1 MASKYKL
8 EVGSSYIRV
17 HNYELGDCKKL
28 EYQFQI
34 YDIIYHRY
42 NQFGMSYDKEQKIL
56 YLPRGIDINYVQ
68 YTLDIDTVDI
78 IWTSPNEYDVFDE
91 PVKLKYEPR
100 DDTQR
105 QALRFMLGLDEYDK
119 NQYQSILMVSSATG
133 FGKSYCSIYTIAYT
147 MIKSIVITY
156 AITILKQ
163 WKDYVLK
170 YTNIPE
176 RDIYLISGADSINML
191 LAQKTRYK
199 SAKIFLVSH
208 STLRDYANKYGW
220 DKIDELFKII
230 KVGQCFIDEAH
241 RDFENICRIMAH
253 TNVYKTYFITATP
266 ARSSKDENHIY
277 QIATKNYPKI
287 VLKKETDKH
296 INYIAIKYSS
306 CPTPVQKSD
315 MFNAYGLDRN
325 KYINY
330 IVHQP
335 NFYCILR
342 IIMEMVKKLDGPA
355 LFYIDTNAAILVVYK
370 WLIENYPEYIGDIG
384 IYSGLVEQEVKVH
397 EKKKKLI
404 LSTLKSAGA
413 AEQIDGLKLAA
424 VLAAPFKSKVVAIQ
438 AAGRLRDPNTY
449 FIELVDLS
457 FESIKKYYYHK
468 LYTYNEYMLTVSD
481 VYYNQDKLKNKA
493 SDIEFMRSSF
503 VNKIPFISMDDRF
516 ESIYKPELIDP
527 WEYPE
532 SKYTFPFYNP
542 DTESDE

>member
-17 HNYELGDCKKL
+17 HNYDLGDCKKL

-34 YDIIYHRY
+34 YDIICHKY
-42 NQFGMSYDKEQKIL
+42 NQFGMSYDQEEKIL
-56 YLPRGIDINYVQ
+56 YLPRGIDIGYVQ
-68 YTLDIDTVDI
+68 YHLNIDTTDI
-78 IWTSPNEYDVFDE
+78 IWTNPNEYDTFTD
-91 PVKLKYEPR
+91 PVMIKYEPR
-100 DDTQR
+100 DDTQK
-105 QALRFMLGLDEYDK
+105 QALRFMLGLDEYEK
-119 NQYQSILMVSSATG
+119 NQFQSVLMVSSTTG

-147 MIKSIVITY
+147 MIRSIVITY

-176 RDIYLISGADSINML
+176 NEIYLISGADSINML

-220 DKIDELFKII
+220 DKIDKLFKII

-287 VLKKETDKH
+287 ELRKETDKH

-306 CPTPVQKSD
+306 YPTPGQKSD

-330 IVHQP
+330 VVHQP
-335 NFYCILR
+335 NFYCVLR
-342 IIMEMVKKLDGPA
+342 ILMEMVKKLDGPA
-355 LFYIDTNAAILVVYK
+355 LFYIDTNAAILIVYK
-370 WLIENYPEYIGDIG
+370 WLSDNYPEYAGDIG
-384 IYSGLVEQEVKVH
+384 IYSGLVDQDVKVQ
-397 EKKKKLI
+397 EKKKRII

-413 AEQIDGLKLAA
+413 AEQIDGLKMA
-424 VLAAPFKSKVVAIQ
+424 VILAAPFKSKVVAIQ

-449 FIELVDLS
+449 FIELIDLS

-468 LYTYNEYMLTVSD
+468 LPTYNEYMISVSD
-481 VYYNQDKLKNKA
+481 VYYNQDKLRNKA
-493 SDIEFMRSSF
+493 SDIEYQRSLF
-503 VNKIPFISMDDRF
+503 VNKIPFINMDDRF
-516 ESIYKPELIDP
+516 EGLSNQRLVNPFYEVDSP
-527 WEYPE
+527 
-532 SKYTFPFYNP
+532 YTNPFYNP